1 MIPVREVLQGL
12 QWVQGKA
19 LMETETQKMPEN
31 SFQQK
36 LHYISINLKG
46 TVNQIILKQTY
57 DYFKTNNA
65 EMLAFI
71 TVLVF
76 KSLSCKV
83 LFIKR
88 KDNKNC

>member
-1 MIPVREVLQGL
+1 MTPVREELQGL
-12 QWVQGKA
+12 QWIQGKA
-19 LMETETQKMPEN
+19 LMETETQEMPEN

-36 LHYISINLKG
+36 LHYISKNIKG
-46 TVNQIILKQTY
+46 TVMQIILKQTY
-57 DYFKTNNA
+57 DYFKTNNT

-71 TVLVF
+71 AVFVF

-83 LFIKR
+83 LFITR